1 MSLLEVSGLCSG
13 YGRLQVLWDIDLTV
27 EEGEVVA
34 IIGPNGA
41 GKTTLL
47 KTIAGIIK
55 PISGTIRFNGEEIT
69 NAKPLEIIRRG
80 LVYVPDGSS
89 ALTNMTVYENLV
101 LGAFVKRDRAY
112 IKDRLKFIYDVFPIL
127 AERKNQL
134 ASTLSGGERQMLVL
148 ARALMSNPKVLL
160 LDEPSTGL
168 SPLVVSTIYEIIS
181 QLVKLKVSIVLV
193 EQDVMRALKIANR
206 AYLMEAGRIR
216 VKGESEELL
225 HHETIRK
232 YYLGA

>member
-1 MSLLEVSGLCSG
+1 MSLLKVSGLCSG

-47 KTIAGIIK
+47 KTITGIIK

-112 IKDRLKFIYDVFPIL
+112 IKDRIKFIYDVFPIL

-148 ARALMSNPKVLL
+148 ARALMSDPKLLL

-181 QLVKLKVSIVLV
+181 QLVNLKVSIVLV

>member
-1 MSLLEVSGLCSG
+1 MSLLMVSGLCSG

-148 ARALMSNPKVLL
+148 ARALMSDPKVLL

-181 QLVKLKVSIVLV
+181 QLVNLKVSIVLV

>member
-55 PISGTIRFNGEEIT
+55 PISGTIRFNGEEIK
-69 NAKPLEIIRRG
+69 NAQPLEIIRRG

-101 LGAFVKRDRAY
+101 LGAFVKRDRTY

-148 ARALMSNPKVLL
+148 ARALMSDPKLLL

-181 QLVKLKVSIVLV
+181 QLVNLKVSIVLV

-225 HHETIRK
+225 RHETIRK

>member
-148 ARALMSNPKVLL
+148 ARALMSDPKVLL

>member
-69 NAKPLEIIRRG
+69 NAQPLEIIRRG

-148 ARALMSNPKVLL
+148 ARALMSDPKLLL

-181 QLVKLKVSIVLV
+181 QLVNLKVSIVLV

>member
-1 MSLLEVSGLCSG
+1 
-13 YGRLQVLWDIDLTV
+13 
-27 EEGEVVA
+27 
-34 IIGPNGA
+34 
-41 GKTTLL
+41 
-47 KTIAGIIK
+47 
-55 PISGTIRFNGEEIT
+55 
-69 NAKPLEIIRRG
+69 
-80 LVYVPDGSS
+80 
-89 ALTNMTVYENLV
+89 
-101 LGAFVKRDRAY
+101 
-112 IKDRLKFIYDVFPIL
+112 
-127 AERKNQL
+127 
-134 ASTLSGGERQMLVL
+134 
-148 ARALMSNPKVLL
+148 

>member
-47 KTIAGIIK
+47 KTITGIIK

-148 ARALMSNPKVLL
+148 ARALMSDPKLLL

-181 QLVKLKVSIVLV
+181 QLVNLKVSIVLV

>member
-27 EEGEVVA
+27 KEGEVVA

-41 GKTTLL
+41 GKTALL

-55 PISGTIRFNGEEIT
+55 PISGTIRFNGEEIK
-69 NAKPLEIIRRG
+69 NAQPLEIIRRG

-89 ALTNMTVYENLV
+89 ALTNMTIYENLV

-148 ARALMSNPKVLL
+148 ARALMSDPKLLL

-168 SPLVVSTIYEIIS
+168 SPLVVSKIYEIIS
-181 QLVKLKVSIVLV
+181 QLVNLKVSIVLV

-225 HHETIRK
+225 RHETIRK

>member
-148 ARALMSNPKVLL
+148 ARALMSDPKLLL

-181 QLVKLKVSIVLV
+181 QLVNLKVSIVLV

>member
-148 ARALMSNPKVLL
+148 ARALMSDPKVLL

-181 QLVKLKVSIVLV
+181 QLVNLKVSIVLV

>member
-148 ARALMSNPKVLL
+148 ARALMSDPKLLL

-181 QLVKLKVSIVLV
+181 QLVNLKVSIVLV
-193 EQDVMRALKIANR
+193 EQDVIRALKIANR

-225 HHETIRK
+225 HNETIRK